1 MEFQLKT
8 LKMNIKKLILQGE
21 GTTLDFKKTITNNEK
36 IAKSLVAFANN
47 RGGQLLIGVADDGSI
62 KGVKSEEEEKYM
74 IIKSAHQFCKPAIE
88 PEFEEVYVDHK
99 LVLVA
104 KIPKSNTKP
113 HYALDE
119 NKKWWVYFRVKDKSI
134 LASKIIIDVLKN
146 EHIETGQLITYN
158 TQEQKLLKYL
168 NEEGRITLKQFSKL
182 TRSSHKQAQ
191 KILVSFILA
200 DLIEPHTSEKEEYFT
215 MTEPK

>member
-1 MEFQLKT
+1 
-8 LKMNIKKLILQGE
+8 MNIRKLILQGE

-74 IIKSAHQFCKPAIE
+74 IIKSAHQYCKPAIE

-104 KIPKSNTKP
+104 KIPKSDTKP

-119 NKKWWVYFRVKDKSI
+119 DKKWWVYFRVKDKSI

-146 EHIETGQLITYN
+146 EHRETGQLITYT

-168 NEEGRITLKQFSKL
+168 DEEGRITLKQFSKL
-182 TRSSHKQAQ
+182 TRCSHKQAQ

-215 MTEPK
+215 KTALK

>member
-1 MEFQLKT
+1 
-8 LKMNIKKLILQGE
+8 MNIRKLILQGE

-47 RGGQLLIGVADDGSI
+47 RGGQLLIGVADDGTI

-74 IIKSAHQFCKPAIE
+74 ILKSAHYFCKPAIE
-88 PEFEEVYVDHK
+88 PEFEEVYVESK

-104 KIPKSNTKP
+104 TIPRSDTKP

-134 LASKIIIDVLKN
+134 LASKIIVDVLKSAQL
-146 EHIETGQLITYN
+146 ETGQLISY
-158 TQEQKLLKYL
+158 TQQEKKLLEFL
-168 NEEGRITLKQFSKL
+168 ADQGRINLKQFSKL
-182 TRSSHKQAQ
+182 TRCSHKQAQ

-200 DLIEPHTSEKEEYFT
+200 DIIQPHTSEKEEYFT
-215 MTEPK
+215 MTAVK

>member
-1 MEFQLKT
+1 
-8 LKMNIKKLILQGE
+8 MNIRKLILQGE

-47 RGGQLLIGVADDGSI
+47 RGGQLLIGVADDGNI
-62 KGVKSEEEEKYM
+62 RGVKSEEEEKYM
-74 IIKSAHQFCKPAIE
+74 ILKSAHQFCKPALE
-88 PEFEEVYVDHK
+88 PEFEEVYVDSK

-104 KIPKSNTKP
+104 KIAESDTKP

-146 EHIETGQLITYN
+146 EHTQGGQLIAYSDH
-158 TQEQKLLKYL
+158 EKKLLEFL
-168 NEEGRITLKQFSKL
+168 GEQGRITLKQFSKL

-200 DLIEPHTSEKEEYFT
+200 DLIQPHTSEKEEYFT
-215 MTEPK
+215 MIEAK